1 MVKSMTKKLTSLL
14 LILTVSVSMFAFSFT
29 TANAGIL
36 KEFGAEKLIETG
48 MRVLAETTEAL
59 GEATGNEE
67 FSEACSFIA
76 NWVFSDGAEAAANKT
91 KELCEEIL
99 ERLDEM
105 ESEINDSISVV
116 QSMIAQEAV
125 NSAKTSL
132 DNQWQHD
139 VDDVISKYS
148 ADIPL
153 EKYETY
159 MTDAVKRSDDLTQEE
174 YENKVNHDLNSLIDA
189 FKYMYS
195 GDKLDSADDVRD
207 VIFYDSNMN
216 RNFYKLIYELA
227 DNLSKENGSVANCA
241 AQLAYD
247 VFPFSHQ
254 QYTFVYNYMEKQ
266 LNELVQ
272 VEMMYNEFLYQQG
285 KYIESKQGTDSPE
298 YSNYLKSQSDFY
310 ELMNDSDSGVNKK
323 MCDMLDQ
330 KLTVDNRYTFTLND
344 YMKPEDAVSVGMK
357 ITDYKDSMTS
367 SIFDALSSGYFSVE
381 YESEYIEPNVYFNR
395 VMPHGNEKSVYYILD
410 PTQFGDSA
418 DKAMNAISMD
428 YKYDISGGTDVHL
441 ASCDYHNLMGNIT
454 DGTNTFKC
462 SSDIFGLFN
471 TKAFSFNG
479 STPSKYLSDYIP
491 SPADNKPLLFMTP
504 GFKNDE
510 NKHTFSTSYEH
521 FDVIEG
527 DTPITGTKVE
537 TKDYSAEKF
546 QSKGYKYLVV
556 LKNTG
561 SEYKQKFTLNVPDHM
576 QASVIDSSGTKIIGN
591 TKNASV
597 SADVKS
603 GEVVTIK
610 FKPDKDYKIDSL
622 ECIRD
627 NNIYSDNNKTTTTLF
642 DSDDV
647 NILSKDS
654 EGYYTF
660 EYAMPYS
667 NSEFVLGAV
676 NDDHGKNY
684 VYNIHTPQELV
695 SFAND
700 INSGINTASTANLLA
715 DIDMTGYESSFKPI
729 GNSQYSF
736 NGTFNGNNHRIDN
749 LNLTISSD
757 YGGLF
762 GRLSGANVT
771 DVTVSGNYNIN
782 GSCSHIGGIVG
793 DLDGGNVSG
802 LISYVNIKN
811 NGEET
816 KHIGGVIGSIESNKA
831 TVNEC
836 AYFGNID
843 LSNSSDCIG
852 GVVGYTNGGGE
863 IRNCANYGSVNTS
876 ALGAYTGGVLGYVNN
891 TNVIVKNCFNYGSVS
906 NNGNTDHCGAVIGWA
921 RNYEK
926 GNISDNYY
934 LDTSAK
940 TPFGSKGKSGV
951 TAVSKTADEFK
962 SGMVTYLI
970 NNKVT
975 DGTAV
980 WYQNIDNGKTPD
992 KYPLFEGGIVYGFE
1006 DINYYSNNPEKP
1018 KAPDAFDKDEN
1029 GNLEIGTYSDLVKL
1043 SNLVRSDYRTY
1054 GNQNYILTANI
1065 VVDTATGDP
1074 VWTQG
1079 IGSVDENLPFNG
1091 TFDGN
1096 GYCIYGLN
1104 VNSPK
1109 YGGLFEEIGENGT
1122 VKNLTLIGCK
1132 FASSS
1137 EIGGGIAA
1145 INNGVIDH
1153 CLCAANVSSG
1163 TFKPTDSITID
1174 SDSLTS
1180 HIKADVC
1187 GGIAGKN
1194 NGKIIGTRST
1204 AIVEGRECGGITAEN
1219 NGLVYGCANNGKVG
1233 TSSSEISGGIV
1244 GINKNT
1250 VEDSYNCANVYAKS
1264 DETKGSVAGVNGE
1277 SNDKVIVKNVLYTTE
1292 KEPAVGTSS
1301 AFTPDDTNK
1310 AFAKNTDLKSS
1321 SVTDMLNKSSDS
1333 SVEWTVK
1340 KDFNKGYPMIKGNFF
1355 KFSVKSAGNNISF
1368 AGNMHR
1374 DLNLKSAL
1382 LNANDSEYA
1391 SMKKA
1396 LGKNEILQ
1404 SYSMALTD
1412 KSGNAIAAELWCQD
1426 DFKVT
1431 VPVDSENVMYA
1442 EILQDG
1448 SVAYHKPDSVKDG
1461 VATFTVSAPSSF
1473 AIVKGSVSNNSSV
1486 KTTNSSV
1493 TGNSPIATGTEICT
1507 VFIAIGI
1514 VSGFAVLMLK
1524 RRNNNGKN

>member
-29 TANAGIL
+29 TANAGVL

-48 MRVLAETTEAL
+48 MRVLAETTEEL

-67 FSEACSFIA
+67 FSEVCSFIA

-99 ERLDEM
+99 ERLV
-105 ESEINDSISVV
+105 EINAEIKADTSVIE
-116 QSMIAQEAV
+116 SMIAQEAV
-125 NSAKTSL
+125 NSANTSL
-132 DNQWQHD
+132 NNQWQHD
-139 VDDVISKYS
+139 VDDVISKYN
-148 ADIPL
+148 ANIPL
-153 EKYETY
+153 KKYETY
-159 MTDAVKRSDDLTQEE
+159 MSDAVEYTDEKYSQSDR
-174 YENKVNHDLNSLIDA
+174 ENKANENLNNLIDS

-195 GDKLDSADDVRD
+195 GNKLDTATDVRD

-266 LNELVQ
+266 LNKLVQ

-285 KYIESKQGTDSPE
+285 EYIESKQGKDSAE
-298 YSNYLKSQSDFY
+298 YSQYLKNQSDFY
-310 ELMNDSDSGVNKK
+310 NLMNDSNSGVNKK
-323 MCDMLDQ
+323 MSDMLEQ
-330 KLTVDNRYTFTLND
+330 KLTVDNRYTFTLDD
-344 YMKPEDAVSVGMK
+344 YMKPEDAVSVKMHINGYEDK
-357 ITDYKDSMTS
+357 VSMTTTNDGIEVVS
-367 SIFDALSSGYFSVE
+367 KSN
-381 YESEYIEPNVYFNR
+381 YIKENIYFNR
-395 VMPHGNEKSVYYILD
+395 VMIQENGNNNNVYYILD
-410 PTQFGDSA
+410 PTKLKGSDTLSL
-418 DKAMNAISMD
+418 NAISMD
-428 YKYDISGGTDVHL
+428 QKWPLPRRPDIHI
-441 ASCDYHNLMGNIT
+441 ASCDYNNLIKDMS

-462 SSDIFGLFN
+462 SSNIFKLFDTN
-471 TKAFSFNG
+471 AFRFAG
-479 STPSKYLSDYIP
+479 SVPSKYLKDYLP
-491 SPADNKPLLFMTP
+491 DTSYGSSLVFMTP
-504 GFKNDE
+504 EFKND
-510 NKHTFSTSYEH
+510 NTSDAFSTTYEH
-521 FDVIEG
+521 FQVIEG
-527 DTPITGTKVE
+527 DSPISGMSIDI
-537 TKDYSAEKF
+537 KDYSAKEF
-546 QSKGYKYLVV
+546 QSQKYRYSVV
-556 LKNTG
+556 LKNQND
-561 SEYKQKFTLNVPDHM
+561 EYKQKLTLNVPNSM
-576 QASVIDSSGTKIIGN
+576 QASVFDSKGIEIIGN
-591 TKNASV
+591 TQNASKSV
-597 SADVKS
+597 DVKS
-603 GEVVTIK
+603 GEKITIK
-610 FKPDKDYKIDSL
+610 FKPEYNYKIDSL
-622 ECIRD
+622 KCIR
-627 NNIYSDNNKTTTTLF
+627 NNDGSSSDGITLF

-660 EYAMPYS
+660 DYVMPYS
-667 NSEFVLGAV
+667 NSEFVLGAAY
-676 NDDHGKNY
+676 DDHGKNN
-684 VYNIHTPQELV
+684 VYEIRTPQDLV
-695 SFAND
+695 NFSND
-700 INSGINTASTANLLA
+700 INSGINIASTANLLA
-715 DIDMTGYESSFKPI
+715 DIDMTGYESSFKPV
-729 GNSQYSF
+729 GNAQYSF
-736 NGTFNGNNHRIDN
+736 NGTFNGNNHKIDN

-762 GRLSGANVT
+762 GHLNAATVR
-771 DVTVSGNYNIN
+771 DVTVSGHYNIK
-782 GSCSHIGGIVG
+782 GPYSYVGGIVG

-802 LISYVNIKN
+802 LISYVNITN
-811 NGEET
+811 NGGET
-816 KHIGGVIGSIESNKA
+816 GHIGGVIGAIEY
-831 TVNEC
+831 NEAKVDRC
-836 AYFGNID
+836 AYFGNLD
-843 LSNSSDCIG
+843 LSNSTDCIG
-852 GVVGYTNGGGE
+852 GVIGYTNGGGK
-863 IRNCANYGSVNTS
+863 ISNCANYGSVKTS
-876 ALGAYTGGVLGYVNN
+876 ASGAYTGGVLGYVNN
-891 TNVIVKNCFNYGSVS
+891 VGAKVQRCFNYGSVS
-906 NNGNTDHCGAVIGWA
+906 NNGNTDYCGAIIGWA
-921 RNYEK
+921 KSYSVFC
-926 GNISDNYY
+926 ISDNYY

-940 TPFGSKGKSGV
+940 TPFGSKSQSGV

-975 DGTAV
+975 DGTEA

-992 KYPLFEGGIVYGFE
+992 KYPLFDGGIVYGFE

-1018 KAPDAFDKDEN
+1018 KTPDAFDKDEN
-1029 GNLEIGTYSDLVKL
+1029 GNLEIGTYNDLVKL

-1054 GNQNYILTANI
+1054 GSQNYILTANI
-1065 VVDTATGDP
+1065 VVDTANGDTK
-1074 VWTQG
+1074 WTQG

-1109 YGGLFEEIGENGT
+1109 YGGLFEYIGENGT

-1132 FASSS
+1132 FGSSS
-1137 EIGGGIAA
+1137 KIGGGIAA
-1145 INNGVIDH
+1145 VNNGVIDH

-1163 TFKPTDSITID
+1163 TFKPTDNITID
-1174 SDSLTS
+1174 SNSLIS

-1204 AIVEGRECGGITAEN
+1204 AIVEGKECGGITAEN
-1219 NGLVYGCANNGKVG
+1219 NGVIYGCANNGKIG

-1244 GINKNT
+1244 AINKNT
-1250 VEDSYNCANVYAKS
+1250 VENSYNSANVYAKS
-1264 DETKGSVAGVNGE
+1264 NETKGSVAGVNGE

-1292 KEPAVGTSS
+1292 KESAVGTSS
-1301 AFTPDDTNK
+1301 AFTLDDTNK
-1310 AFAKNTDLKSS
+1310 AFAKNTDLNSS
-1321 SVTDMLNKSSDS
+1321 SVTDMLNKSSDG

-1355 KFSVKSAGNNISF
+1355 KFSIKSAGNNISF

-1374 DLNLKSAL
+1374 DLKLKSAL

-1404 SYSMALTD
+1404 SYSMTLTD
-1412 KSGNAIAAELWCQD
+1412 KSGNAISAELWCQD
-1426 DFKVT
+1426 NFKVT

-1473 AIVKGSVSNNSSV
+1473 AIVKGSASNNSSV

-1493 TGNSPIATGTEICT
+1493 TGASPIATGTEICT

-1514 VSGFAVLMLK
+1514 VAGFAVLMLK
-1524 RRNNNGKN
+1524 RRNNNG